1 VRISLT
7 TSELD
12 LQERNDSRVF
22 GKVRRELTEGAADL
36 LEVARA
42 NVGTSPPD
50 PAFTSGEVALIS
62 YTSGTSGMP
71 KGATNTHGNI
81 ATSAAA
87 LSGFSGLAEGCAL
100 FGLAPLF
107 HITGMVCEVAS
118 AMDIGGT
125 LVLAYRFEPG
135 VVLDAFLESKPVY
148 GRPIDRLHGVDGP
161 PGRHAT
167 TSTTATG

>member
-1 VRISLT
+1 M
-7 TSELD
+7 
-12 LQERNDSRVF
+12 
-22 GKVRRELTEGAADL
+22 
-36 LEVARA
+36 
-42 NVGTSPPD
+42 
-50 PAFTSGEVALIS
+50 IS
-62 YTSGTSGMP
+62 YTSGTSGTP

-118 AMDIGGT
+118 AIDIGGT

-148 GRPIDRLHGVDGP
+148 TVGPSTAYMALMAHPGVTREHFTSFHLLYAGGAALPRLDTARSNCFASASTRLATLGETP
-161 PGRHAT
+161 RRHADQSQT
-167 TSTTATG
+167 QSGTYEL

>member
-42 NVGTSPPD
+42 NAGTPPPD
-50 PAFTSGEVALIS
+50 PAFTSGEVVLIS

-71 KGATNTHGNI
+71 KGATNTYGNI

-100 FGLAPLF
+100 FGLPPLF
-107 HITGMVCEVAS
+107 HITGMVCEVRDGHRRHAC
-118 AMDIGGT
+118 AH
-125 LVLAYRFEPG
+125 L
-135 VVLDAFLESKPVY
+135 PVRA
-148 GRPIDRLHGVDGP
+148 GCGP
-161 PGRHAT
+161 PRSSRASPFT
-167 TSTTATG
+167 R